1 MTNLFSKSA
10 DFQEVKKNAEAL
22 AYHASRFEDGHRYRL
37 ALLCFAEVENNA
49 KNT

>member
-22 AYHASRFEDGHRYRL
+22 AYHAEKFEAGHRYRL
-37 ALLCFAEVENNA
+37 ALLCYAERENREA
-49 KNT
+49 S